1 MSVGARNAAA
11 SLAALATGAVLLAG
25 CDYFGAAQQSY
36 ATPDEAVA
44 ALVDATK
51 SGESD
56 RIVRVL
62 GAESQPVLQSGD
74 AIADANVRDLFVER
88 YTAHN
93 ELAEDGP
100 DRAILLIGDDQWPFP
115 FPLVKEGSGWQF
127 DTSGGVEEI
136 IDRRIGRNELYAIL
150 ACLAYVDA
158 QTEYYASNPE
168 NAAVLHY
175 ARKLIST
182 PGRKDGLYWEA
193 ASGEPQSPLGPG
205 FARARSQGYQQ
216 PGAPRPEPFHGY
228 VYRQLESQ
236 GPDAIDGAFDYLI
249 DDLMTAGFGLVA
261 YPAERGS
268 TGVMTFIV
276 NQDGVVYSKDLG
288 EDTAALAEQM
298 TAFNP
303 DASWKREDGP
313 ESAP

>member
-1 MSVGARNAAA
+1 M
-11 SLAALATGAVLLAG
+11 LLAG
-25 CDYFGAAQQSY
+25 CDYFGAGQQSY

-44 ALVDATK
+44 ALVEATK
-51 SGESD
+51 SGD
-56 RIVRVL
+56 TDGMLRVL
-62 GAESQPVLQSGD
+62 GADAQPLLESGD
-74 AIADANVRDLFVER
+74 AIADANGREIFVEH
-88 YTAHN
+88 YTARN
-93 ELAEDGP
+93 ELAEEGP

-115 FPLVKEGSGWQF
+115 FPLVKEGSGWRF
-127 DTSGGVEEI
+127 DTSDGFGEI

-168 NAAVLHY
+168 NDSVLHY
-175 ARKLIST
+175 ARKLVST

-205 FARARSQGYQQ
+205 FARARREGYQQ
-216 PGAPRPEPFHGY
+216 ADAPRPEPFYGY
-228 VYRQLESQ
+228 YYRQLESQ
-236 GPDAIDGAFDYLI
+236 GPDAIDGAYNYVI
-249 DDLMTAGFGLVA
+249 DERLTGGFALVA

-288 EDTAALAEQM
+288 ENTAELAEQI

-313 ESAP
+313 EGAP